1 MMNDI
6 LGKQVEEVITDEK
19 SFLSLFQEELVTA
32 MGCTEPAAVAL
43 AGAAAR
49 ESLGV
54 LPDVIL
60 IRASRDIVKNT
71 MNVGIPNTPLK
82 GIAAAAA
89 LGVAIGNP
97 ADGLNI
103 LAGLGKE
110 QESAAAR
117 LACSGMIKLELVKDV
132 PSVFIEIRLEGGGK
146 NITARIVDKH
156 DKVEILD
163 TNKKFISNQVK
174 PADKASFLTPE
185 KIFGFVNTVNL
196 EKIEFLIDAAEVNLD
211 LAEHSA
217 RVGYGIKVGKTM
229 LSGNPDEKDLFHL
242 GASLAAAASDAR
254 MAGCSRPVIINSGS
268 GNQGITVS
276 VPVLILARG
285 LGKSRD
291 EIARA
296 LCLSQLVALMLTER
310 KERLSAL
317 CGVFTAA
324 VGTGAGFVR
333 ILGGNDQAVICCI
346 KNMIGN
352 LMGMICDGAK
362 GSCALKI
369 YTCVKAAELSA
380 RLAMAGNSIPDS
392 EGILAGRLEDTLS
405 IVEKISRQGM
415 IPLDE
420 TILEVMIEK
429 GNGLSFFKNRDD
441 LRAGEQGLS

>member
-1 MMNDI
+1 MEN
-6 LGKQVEEVITDEK
+6 ITAGENDEK
-19 SFLSLFQEELVTA
+19 SFLSLFQEELLTA

-49 ESLGV
+49 ESLGA
-54 LPDVIL
+54 LPEMIL
-60 IRASRDIVKNT
+60 IRASRDIIKNT

-82 GIAAAAA
+82 GITAAAA
-89 LGVAIGNP
+89 LGIAIGNP
-97 ADGLNI
+97 AGGLNI
-103 LAGLGKE
+103 LSALSEE
-110 QESAAAR
+110 QESAAAQLTR
-117 LACSGMIKLELVKDV
+117 SGTIKLELVRDV
-132 PSVFIEIRLEGGGK
+132 PSVFIEIRLGRGRRT
-146 NITARIVDKH
+146 ITARIVDKH
-156 DKVEILD
+156 DRVEIFD
-163 TNKKFISNQVK
+163 DHKEMVSNYSK
-174 PADKASFLTPE
+174 LEDRTGLLMPE
-185 KIFGFVNTVNL
+185 KIFTFVNAVGF
-196 EKIEFLIDAAEVNLD
+196 EKIEFLIDAAEVNLN

-217 RVGYGIKVGKTM
+217 SVGYGIKVGKTM
-229 LSGNPDEKDLFHL
+229 LSGGCDEKDLFHL

-254 MAGCSRPVIINSGS
+254 MAGCSKPVIINSGS

-291 EIARA
+291 ETARA
-296 LCLSQLVALMLTER
+296 LCLSQLIALMLTGR
-310 KERLSAL
+310 KDRLSAL

-333 ILGGNDQAVICCI
+333 IMGGNDQAVIYCI

-392 EGILAGRLEDTLS
+392 EGILANRLEDTLN
-405 IVEKISRQGM
+405 IVEKISCQGM

-420 TILEVMIEK
+420 TILEIMLEK
-429 GNGLSFFKNRDD
+429 ENK
-441 LRAGEQGLS
+441 

>member
-1 MMNDI
+1 M
-6 LGKQVEEVITDEK
+6 EEITVDEK

-49 ESLGV
+49 ESFGAV
-54 LPDVIL
+54 PDMVR
-60 IRASRDIVKNT
+60 IRASRDIIKNT

-82 GIAAAAA
+82 GITAAAA
-89 LGVAIGNP
+89 LGIAIGNP
-97 ADGLNI
+97 AAGLNI
-103 LAGLGKE
+103 LSGLSGE
-110 QESAAAR
+110 QESAAAQLTR
-117 LACSGMIKLELVKDV
+117 SGKIKLELVKDV
-132 PSVFIEIRLEGGGK
+132 PSVFIEIRLETGGRAV
-146 NITARIVDKH
+146 TARIVDKH
-156 DKVEILD
+156 DRVEIFDNDKEIVSTHIKLTD
-163 TNKKFISNQVK
+163 RTELLMPERIFAFVDAVK
-174 PADKASFLTPE
+174 
-185 KIFGFVNTVNL
+185 L
-196 EKIEFLIDAAEVNLD
+196 EKIEFLIDAAEVNLN

-217 RVGYGIKVGKTM
+217 SVGYGIKVGKTM
-229 LSGNPDEKDLFHL
+229 LSGGHDEKDLFHL
-242 GASLAAAASDAR
+242 GAGLAAAASDAR
-254 MAGCSRPVIINSGS
+254 MAGCSKPVIINSGS

-291 EIARA
+291 ETARA
-296 LCLSQLVALMLTER
+296 LCLSQLIALMLTER
-310 KERLSAL
+310 KDRLSAL

-333 ILGGNDQAVICCI
+333 IMGGDDQAVILCI

-392 EGILAGRLEDTLS
+392 EGILADRLEDTLN
-405 IVEKISRQGM
+405 IVEKISHQGM

-429 GNGLSFFKNRDD
+429 GNSSCLKG
-441 LRAGEQGLS
+441 GC

>member
-1 MMNDI
+1 M
-6 LGKQVEEVITDEK
+6 EEITAVDEK

-49 ESLGV
+49 ESLGAA
-54 LPDVIL
+54 PDTVL
-60 IRASRDIVKNT
+60 IRASRDIIKNT

-82 GIAAAAA
+82 GITAAAA
-89 LGVAIGNP
+89 LGIAIGNS
-97 ADGLNI
+97 AGGLNI
-103 LAGLGKE
+103 LSTLGEE

-117 LACSGMIKLELVKDV
+117 LACSGRIKLELVKDV
-132 PSVFIEIRLEGGGK
+132 PPVFIEIRLGKDHK
-146 NITARIVDKH
+146 NIIARIVDKH
-156 DKVEILD
+156 DRVEIFD
-163 TNKKFISNQVK
+163 TSKEIISAQVK
-174 PADKASFLTPE
+174 PADKTGLLTPE
-185 KIFGFVNTVNL
+185 KIFAFVNAVKL
-196 EKIEFLIDAAEVNLD
+196 EKIEFLIDAAEVNLN
-211 LAEHSA
+211 LAEHSVT
-217 RVGYGIKVGKTM
+217 VGYGIKVGKTM
-229 LSGNPDEKDLFHL
+229 LNGGPDEKDLFHL

-254 MAGCSRPVIINSGS
+254 MAGCSKPVIINSGS

-276 VPVLILARG
+276 VPVLVLARG

-291 EIARA
+291 ETARA
-296 LCLSQLVALMLTER
+296 LCLSQLIALMLTER
-310 KERLSAL
+310 KDRLSAL

-324 VGTGAGFVR
+324 AGTGAGFVR
-333 ILGGNDQAVICCI
+333 VLGGDDQAVIYCI

-392 EGILAGRLEDTLS
+392 EGILADRLEDTLN
-405 IVEKISRQGM
+405 IVEKISHQGM

-429 GNGLSFFKNRDD
+429 GNGPSSLKDRPYV
-441 LRAGEQGLS
+441 

>member
-6 LGKQVEEVITDEK
+6 IGNHIKETTADEK
-19 SFLSLFQEELVTA
+19 PFLNLFQEELVTA

-49 ESLGV
+49 ESLDAA
-54 LPDVIL
+54 PDTIL
-60 IRASRDIVKNT
+60 IRASRDIIKNT

-82 GIAAAAA
+82 GITAAAA
-89 LGVAIGNP
+89 LGIVIGNP
-97 ADGLNI
+97 VNGLNI
-103 LAGLGKE
+103 LSALSEE

-117 LACSGMIKLELVKDV
+117 LTRSGTIKLELVRDV
-132 PSVFIEIRLEGGGK
+132 PSVFIEVCLGKEGR
-146 NITARIVDKH
+146 NITARIADKH
-156 DKVEILD
+156 DRVEIL
-163 TNKKFISNQVK
+163 NANNEVISSKAK
-174 PADKASFLTPE
+174 PADKAGLLTPK
-185 KIFGFVNTVNL
+185 KIFNFVRSVNP
-196 EKIEFLIDAAEVNLD
+196 EKIEFLIDAAEVNLN

-217 RVGYGIKVGKTM
+217 KVGYGIGVGKTM
-229 LSGNPDEKDLFHL
+229 LSGGSNEQNIFHV

-254 MAGCSRPVIINSGS
+254 MAGCSKPVIINSGS

-291 EIARA
+291 ETARA
-296 LCLSQLVALMLTER
+296 LCLSQLIALMLAER
-310 KERLSAL
+310 KGRLSAL

-333 ILGGNDQAVICCI
+333 IMGGNDQAVTFCI

-380 RLAMAGNSIPDS
+380 RLAMAGSSIPDS
-392 EGILAGRLEDTLS
+392 EGILADRLEDTLN
-405 IVEKISRQGM
+405 IVEKISHQGM

-429 GNGLSFFKNRDD
+429 GNGPLI
-441 LRAGEQGLS
+441 

>member
-1 MMNDI
+1 M
-6 LGKQVEEVITDEK
+6 KEITADEK
-19 SFLSLFQEELVTA
+19 AFLDLFREELITA

-54 LPDVIL
+54 PPDMIL
-60 IRASRDIVKNT
+60 IRASRDIIKNT

-82 GIAAAAA
+82 GITAAAA
-89 LGVAIGNP
+89 LGITIGNP
-97 ADGLNI
+97 AGGLNI
-103 LAGLGKE
+103 LSGLCEE

-117 LACSGMIKLELVKDV
+117 LTRSGIIKLELVKDV
-132 PSVFIEIRLEGGGK
+132 PSVFIEICLEKGDK

-156 DKVEILD
+156 DRVEIFN
-163 TNKKFISNQVK
+163 TNKEIISNQVK
-174 PADKASFLTPE
+174 PADKTGVLAPE
-185 KIFGFVNTVNL
+185 KIFSFVNTVDL
-196 EKIEFLIDAAEVNLD
+196 EKIEFLIDAAEVNLN

-229 LSGNPDEKDLFHL
+229 LSGGSNGDDLFHL

-254 MAGCSRPVIINSGS
+254 MAGCSKPVIINSGS

-291 EIARA
+291 ETARA
-296 LCLSQLVALMLTER
+296 LCLSQLIALMLTER
-310 KERLSAL
+310 KDRLSAL

-333 ILGGNDQAVICCI
+333 ILGGNDQAVTFCI

-392 EGILAGRLEDTLS
+392 EGILADRLEDTLS
-405 IVEKISRQGM
+405 IVEKISHQGM

-429 GNGLSFFKNRDD
+429 GNGPASLK
-441 LRAGEQGLS
+441 EQSLV

>member
-1 MMNDI
+1 ME
-6 LGKQVEEVITDEK
+6 QITVDEK
-19 SFLSLFQEELVTA
+19 FFLSLFQEELVTA

-43 AGAAAR
+43 AGAAVR

-54 LPDVIL
+54 PPDAVL
-60 IRASRDIVKNT
+60 VRASRDIIKNT

-82 GIAAAAA
+82 GITAAAA
-89 LGVAIGNP
+89 LGIAIGNP
-97 ADGLNI
+97 SGGLNI
-103 LAGLGKE
+103 LSSLSEE

-117 LACSGMIKLELVKDV
+117 LARSGTIKLELVRDV
-132 PSVFIEIRLEGGGK
+132 PPVFIEIRLGK
-146 NITARIVDKH
+146 GDKNVTARIVDKH
-156 DKVEILD
+156 DRVEIFD
-163 TNKKFISNQVK
+163 ADGEFASSRVK
-174 PADKASFLTPE
+174 LAADKTVLLTPE
-185 KIFGFVNTVNL
+185 KIFAFAGAVKL

-211 LAEHSA
+211 LAEHSV

-229 LSGNPDEKDLFHL
+229 LSCKAGEKDLFHL

-254 MAGCSRPVIINSGS
+254 MAGCSKPVVINSGS

-276 VPVLILARG
+276 VPVLVLARG
-285 LGKSRD
+285 LGRDRD
-291 EIARA
+291 ETARA
-296 LCLSQLVALMLTER
+296 LCLSQLVALMLTGR
-310 KERLSAL
+310 KDRLSAL

-324 VGTGAGFVR
+324 AGTGAGFVR
-333 ILGGNDQAVICCI
+333 ILGGNDQAVAYCI

-369 YTCVKAAELSA
+369 YTCVRAAELSA
-380 RLAMAGNSIPDS
+380 RLAMAGNFIPDS
-392 EGILAGRLEDTLS
+392 EGILADRLEDTLR

-429 GNGLSFFKNRDD
+429 SSLKKGRYV
-441 LRAGEQGLS
+441 

>member
-1 MMNDI
+1 MMNSI
-6 LGKQVEEVITDEK
+6 TEKQMEEIAADEK

-49 ESLGV
+49 ECLGAV
-54 LPDVIL
+54 PDMIL
-60 IRASRDIVKNT
+60 IRASRDIIKNT

-82 GIAAAAA
+82 GITAAAA
-89 LGVAIGNP
+89 LGIVIGNP

-103 LAGLGKE
+103 LSGLSEK
-110 QESAAAR
+110 QEFAAVQLTR
-117 LACSGMIKLELVKDV
+117 SGTIKLELVKDV
-132 PSVFIEIRLEGGGK
+132 PPVFIEIRIGKGNK
-146 NITARIVDKH
+146 NITALIVDKH
-156 DKVEILD
+156 DRVEIFD
-163 TNKKFISNQVK
+163 TNKEIVSYQTK
-174 PADKASFLTPE
+174 PAERAGLMTPE
-185 KIFGFVNTVNL
+185 KIFSFVNTVRL
-196 EKIEFLIDAAEVNLD
+196 EKIEFLIDAAEVNLN

-217 RVGYGIKVGKTM
+217 SVGYGIKVGKTM
-229 LSGNPDEKDLFHL
+229 LNGDHNEKDLFHL

-254 MAGCSRPVIINSGS
+254 MAGCSKPVIINSGS

-276 VPVLILARG
+276 VPVLVLARG

-291 EIARA
+291 ETARA
-296 LCLSQLVALMLTER
+296 LCLSQLIALMLTER
-310 KERLSAL
+310 KDRLSAL

-333 ILGGNDQAVICCI
+333 IMGGNDQAVILCI

-392 EGILAGRLEDTLS
+392 EGILADRLEDTLN
-405 IVEKISRQGM
+405 IVEKISHQGM
-415 IPLDE
+415 VPLDE

-429 GNGLSFFKNRDD
+429 GNGLV
-441 LRAGEQGLS
+441 

>member
-1 MMNDI
+1 MEN
-6 LGKQVEEVITDEK
+6 ITAGENDEK

-54 LPDVIL
+54 LPEMIL
-60 IRASRDIVKNT
+60 IRASRDIIKNT

-82 GIAAAAA
+82 GITAAAA
-89 LGVAIGNP
+89 LGIAIGNP
-97 ADGLNI
+97 SGGLNI
-103 LAGLGKE
+103 LSTLSEA
-110 QESAAAR
+110 QESAAAQLTR
-117 LACSGMIKLELVKDV
+117 SGTIKLELAKDV
-132 PSVFIEIRLEGGGK
+132 PSVFIEIRLEKGRRT
-146 NITARIVDKH
+146 ITARIVDKH
-156 DKVEILD
+156 DRVEIFD
-163 TNKKFISNQVK
+163 NNKEMVSNHIK
-174 PADKASFLTPE
+174 LADRTDLLMPE
-185 KIFGFVNTVNL
+185 KIFAFVDAVKF
-196 EKIEFLIDAAEVNLD
+196 EKIEFLIDAAEVNLN

-217 RVGYGIKVGKTM
+217 SVGYGIKVGKTM
-229 LSGNPDEKDLFHL
+229 LSDGYNEKELFHL

-254 MAGCSRPVIINSGS
+254 MAGCSKPVIINSGS

-285 LGKSRD
+285 LGKGRD
-291 EIARA
+291 ETARA
-296 LCLSQLVALMLTER
+296 LCLSQLIALMLTER
-310 KERLSAL
+310 KDRLSAL

-333 ILGGNDQAVICCI
+333 IMGGNDQVVICCI

-392 EGILAGRLEDTLS
+392 EGILANRLEDTLN
-405 IVEKISRQGM
+405 IVEKISCQGM

-420 TILEVMIEK
+420 TILEIMLEK
-429 GNGLSFFKNRDD
+429 ENR
-441 LRAGEQGLS
+441 SS

>member
-1 MMNDI
+1 MMNKV
-6 LGKQVEEVITDEK
+6 LGNQAEETAADEE

-49 ESLGV
+49 ESLGAA
-54 LPDVIL
+54 PDMVL
-60 IRASRDIVKNT
+60 IRASRDIIKNT

-82 GIAAAAA
+82 GITAAAA
-89 LGVAIGNP
+89 LGIVIGNP
-97 ADGLNI
+97 AEGLNI
-103 LAGLGKE
+103 LSGLSKE
-110 QESAAAR
+110 QEFAAAQLTR
-117 LACSGMIKLELVKDV
+117 SGTIKLELVRDA
-132 PSVFIEIRLEGGGK
+132 PPVFIEIRLGRGGK
-146 NITARIVDKH
+146 NISAQIVDKH
-156 DKVEILD
+156 DRVEIFD
-163 TNKKFISNQVK
+163 AAQAVVSTRAK
-174 PADKASFLTPE
+174 PADRAGLLTPE
-185 KIFGFVNTVNL
+185 KIFGFVKNVSP
-196 EKIEFLIDAAEVNLD
+196 EKIEFLINAAEVNLN

-217 RVGYGIKVGKTM
+217 GVGYGIKVGKTM
-229 LSGNPDEKDLFHL
+229 LSGGHHESDFFHL

-254 MAGCSRPVIINSGS
+254 MAGCSKPVIINSGS

-291 EIARA
+291 ETARA
-296 LCLSQLVALMLTER
+296 LCLSQLIALMLTER
-310 KERLSAL
+310 KDRLSAL

-333 ILGGNDQAVICCI
+333 LMGGGDQAVIFCI

-380 RLAMAGNSIPDS
+380 RLAMEGNSIPDF
-392 EGILAGRLEDTLS
+392 EGILAGRLEDTLT
-405 IVEKISRQGM
+405 IVEKISHQGM

-429 GNGLSFFKNRDD
+429 GNGT
-441 LRAGEQGLS
+441 

>member
-1 MMNDI
+1 MEDST
-6 LGKQVEEVITDEK
+6 VDEK
-19 SFLSLFQEELVTA
+19 SFLSLFREELVTA

-49 ESLGV
+49 ESLGAAALDAV
-54 LPDVIL
+54 R
-60 IRASRDIVKNT
+60 IRASRDIIKNT

-82 GIAAAAA
+82 GITAAAA
-89 LGVAIGNP
+89 LGIAIGNP
-97 ADGLNI
+97 AGGLNI
-103 LAGLGKE
+103 LSALSEE
-110 QESAAAR
+110 QEAAAAR
-117 LACSGMIKLELVKDV
+117 LTRSGRIKLELVKDV
-132 PSVFIEIRLEGGGK
+132 PSVFIEIRLEGGGRAV
-146 NITARIVDKH
+146 TARIVDKH
-156 DKVEILD
+156 DRVEIFD
-163 TNKKFISNQVK
+163 NDKEMVSNHIT
-174 PADKASFLTPE
+174 LTDRTELLMPE
-185 KIFGFVNTVNL
+185 KIFAFVDAVKL
-196 EKIEFLIDAAEVNLD
+196 EKIEFLIDAAEVNLN

-217 RVGYGIKVGKTM
+217 SVGYGIKVGKTM
-229 LSGNPDEKDLFHL
+229 LSGGRNEQDLFHL

-254 MAGCSRPVIINSGS
+254 MAGCSKPVIINSGS

-276 VPVLILARG
+276 VPVLVLARG
-285 LGKSRD
+285 MGKSRD
-291 EIARA
+291 ETARA
-296 LCLSQLVALMLTER
+296 LCLSQLIALMLTER
-310 KERLSAL
+310 KDRLSAL

-392 EGILAGRLEDTLS
+392 EGILADRLEDTLT
-405 IVEKISRQGM
+405 IVEKISHQGM

-429 GNGLSFFKNRDD
+429 GNSSCLKGGF
-441 LRAGEQGLS
+441 

>member
-1 MMNDI
+1 
-6 LGKQVEEVITDEK
+6 VEKTIGEKTIAEETGIDEK
-19 SFLSLFQEELVTA
+19 LFLSLFQEELVTA

-54 LPDVIL
+54 LPDTVL
-60 IRASRDIVKNT
+60 IRASRDIIKNT

-82 GIAAAAA
+82 GITAAAA
-89 LGVAIGNP
+89 LGIAIGNP
-97 ADGLNI
+97 AGGLNI
-103 LAGLGKE
+103 LSALSGE
-110 QESAAAR
+110 QESEAAR
-117 LACSGMIKLELVKDV
+117 LTRSGAVKLELVKDV
-132 PSVFIEIRLEGGGK
+132 PPVFIEIRLGK
-146 NITARIVDKH
+146 GTRHSAARIVDKH
-156 DKVEILD
+156 DSVEIFED
-163 TNKKFISNQVK
+163 GGEAAPNQDR
-174 PADKASFLTPE
+174 PADKKDLLTPE
-185 KIFGFVNTVNL
+185 RIFAFVNAVKP
-196 EKIEFLIDAAEVNLD
+196 EKIEFLIDAAELNLH

-217 RVGYGIKVGKTM
+217 SVGYGIKVGKTM
-229 LSGNPDEKDLFHL
+229 LNGGPQAEDPFHR

-254 MAGCSRPVIINSGS
+254 MAGCSKPVIINSGS

-285 LGKSRD
+285 LGKSRG
-291 EIARA
+291 ETARA

-310 KERLSAL
+310 KGRLSAL

-324 VGTGAGFVR
+324 VGAGAGFVR
-333 ILGGNDQAVICCI
+333 ILGGNDQAVVCCI

-369 YTCVKAAELSA
+369 YTCVKAAELAA

-392 EGILAGRLEDTLS
+392 EGILAGRLEDTLN
-405 IVEKISRQGM
+405 IVEKISHEGM

-429 GNGLSFFKNRDD
+429 ENRRPP
-441 LRAGEQGLS
+441 LKGRPYM